1 MWAARAVL
9 ALLRKEFLSLMA
21 ASATSFIWHCKGTT
35 FSLRF
40 TNTSQEN
47 IVFSLKILCVLAWS
61 FGHLVICQNRKRTVK
76 IRHYNINILFI
87 YSEQWPRFRN
97 RKWPNDL
104 DQMTTLKM
112 PFTTATTPYSPI
124 LSQNTKPVATTPINI
139 WHFSWNQ
146 PKISLSLQCQNLD

>member
-1 MWAARAVL
+1 MLAIFILNGRLCDFFHLTLQRYNIFIAVHEYFT
-9 ALLRKEFLSLMA
+9 RNY
-21 ASATSFIWHCKGTT
+21 SFSHTIIVCGAVIW
-35 FSLRF
+35 SR
-40 TNTSQEN
+40 
-47 IVFSLKILCVLAWS
+47 S
-61 FGHLVICQNRKRTVK
+61 FGQNRKRTVK

-97 RKWPNDL
+97 RKWPNDH

-124 LSQNTKPVATTPINI
+124 LSQNTKPIATTPINI

>member
-47 IVFSLKILCVLAWS
+47 IVFSQKILCVLAWS

-97 RKWPNDL
+97 RKWPNDH
-104 DQMTTLKM
+104 DQMTTLKKGLLCAIWQLEKHSSICLRKHM
-112 PFTTATTPYSPI
+112 SDK
-124 LSQNTKPVATTPINI
+124 KP
-139 WHFSWNQ
+139 
-146 PKISLSLQCQNLD
+146 SLAGMALKME